1 MPLTVGWRGQKGEAQ
16 QDVGAGRAKIEE
28 PMTACDVLIAT
39 IGMRDPETEHGP
51 TGPLRAAQGLRPRTV
66 LLIALPEVVA
76 QAGETS
82 AAVRRAIPGADVRVI
97 TLDASDPVDID
108 CLQQALDSEIGALG
122 AEISGKSVA
131 VCGSSGTPQL
141 GLALTLMAMARFPGA
156 THYQALAP
164 QFATGPLLREFDPD
178 VLRHHTETA
187 NAFDALESCQWALA
201 RRLFE
206 SRLASRTA
214 LARGAG
220 AALRAG
226 RLLATALL
234 AAEKLD
240 AAGASRALSSLSEL
254 SRPARRDLEQLKQWY
269 AGIDSRG
276 RGSTNWPVELAA
288 LARRQQRAGAP
299 AQALISA
306 AIAMEAAIAVRFR
319 TQHGLDLDKLKDL
332 QRVPEDLRGSLVS
345 LGGSSFRLEGA
356 EKRSRWLER
365 IDPEYARMLRDREA
379 QSQRKNLT
387 EARNDL
393 VHQGRPLRPEA
404 LAGGLEFLDALFR
417 AFGWRLSADCPSSP
431 QAVAAFAALRRSE
444 AGLAA

>member
-1 MPLTVGWRGQKGEAQ
+1 
-16 QDVGAGRAKIEE
+16 
-28 PMTACDVLIAT
+28 MTAYDVLIAT
-39 IGMRDPETEHGP
+39 IGMRDPQTEGGP
-51 TGPLRAAQGLRPRTV
+51 TGPLRAAESLRPHTV
-66 LLIALPEVVA
+66 LLIALPDVQA
-76 QAGETS
+76 QAEETR
-82 AAVRRAIPGADVRVI
+82 AAIRGAVPGADVRLI
-97 TLDASDPVDID
+97 TLDTSDPVDID
-108 CLQQALDSEIGALG
+108 GLQQALDSELRDLAN
-122 AEISGKSVA
+122 EISGRSVA

-141 GLALTLMAMARFPGA
+141 GLALTLTAMARFPGA

-164 QFATGPLLREFDPD
+164 QFAAEPLLRTFDPD

-187 NAFDALESCQWALA
+187 SAFAALEACQFTLA

-206 SRLASRTA
+206 SRLTSRTTV
-214 LARGAG
+214 ARRAG

-226 RLLATALL
+226 HLLATALL
-234 AAEKLD
+234 AAERLD
-240 AAGASRALSSLSEL
+240 AAEASCALSRLSDL

-269 AGIDSRG
+269 ASIANRG
-276 RGSTNWPVELAA
+276 RASADWPVELAA

-319 TQHGLDLDKLKDL
+319 TKHGLDLDKLKGEDP
-332 QRVPEDLRGSLVS
+332 QRVPGDLRSSLVR
-345 LGGSSFRLEGA
+345 LGGSAFRLEGA

-365 IDPEYARMLRDREA
+365 IDPEYGSVLRDREA
-379 QSQRKNLT
+379 QSRRKNLS

-393 VHQGRPLRPEA
+393 VHQGRPPRPED
-404 LAGGLEFLDALFR
+404 LEGGLELLDTLFR

-431 QAVAAFAALRRSE
+431 QAVAAFAARCRGE